1 MKRSLR
7 LRLLQLIHGKEGE
20 ELDADAIET
29 VTPNNNVVNQPG
41 VIQQPGVIVDTP
53 EEEEQI
59 NNEGSTSQQQQQDDS
74 TTNSIWD
81 NGTPTTLDNNG
92 NNQHQGGQTTQ
103 QTPQQQISQEAYE
116 ASFPTQPE
124 TIFKNQP
131 PRAATT
137 FALFSSPTRFNPT
150 TIHTSNTHYLNNAL
164 EGMIYLDVNGDGIRG
179 STLDRSINAL
189 EFDTGVG
196 GVESTLVHCQSNEIV
211 MGGYPLESIVDV
223 SRPNL
228 GESVVT
234 EALQSERTDAGLYNF
249 ELSSVKPGR
258 YYIMY
263 KSPKDYRLNA
273 NILPLDRKEGSGECL
288 PKGGE
293 GNGYIK
299 DVYEKGDLDWNGYCG
314 RTVGCFEVGPKV
326 RLFIYVLFTEGSCG
340 LCWAYLQR
348 LILTLLHPISHTT
361 TQTTV

>member
-1 MKRSLR
+1 MRR
-7 LRLLQLIHGKEGE
+7 LQLIHGKEGE
-20 ELDADAIET
+20 ELDADALET

-41 VIQQPGVIVDTP
+41 VIQQPGVVVDTP
-53 EEEEQI
+53 EEQQI
-59 NNEGSTSQQQQQDDS
+59 NNEGSTSSQQQQDDS
-74 TTNSIWD
+74 TTNSIWE

-92 NNQHQGGQTTQ
+92 NNQQQSSTQGQT
-103 QTPQQQISQEAYE
+103 TPQQQISQEAYE

-150 TIHTSNTHYLNNAL
+150 TIHTSNIHYLNNNL
-164 EGMIYLDVNGDGIRG
+164 EGMIYLDANGDGIRG
-179 STLDRSINAL
+179 STIDRTINAL

-211 MGGYPLESIVDV
+211 MGGYPLNSISDV

-228 GESVVT
+228 GESVVAT
-234 EALQSERTDAGLYNF
+234 EALQSDRSDAGLYSWDT
-249 ELSSVKPGR
+249 SSIKPGR

-263 KSPKDYRLNA
+263 QSPKDYRLNA
-273 NILPLDRKEGSGECL
+273 NILPLDRKEGSGECI

-293 GNGYIK
+293 GNGYIQ
-299 DVYEKGDLDWNGYCG
+299 DVYNKGDLDWNGYCG
-314 RTVGCFEVGPKV
+314 RTIGCFEVGPKV
-326 RLFIYVLFTEGSCG
+326 RLCLFVA
-340 LCWAYLQR
+340 L
-348 LILTLLHPISHTT
+348 
-361 TQTTV
+361 

>member
-1 MKRSLR
+1 MRR
-7 LRLLQLIHGKEGE
+7 LQLIHGKEGE

-41 VIQQPGVIVDTP
+41 VIQQPGVVVDTP
-53 EEEEQI
+53 EEEQI

-74 TTNSIWD
+74 TTNSVWE
-81 NGTPTTLDNNG
+81 NGTPTTLDNG
-92 NNQHQGGQTTQ
+92 DSTSQQGQTTQ

-150 TIHTSNTHYLNNAL
+150 TIHTTNTHYLNNAL

-179 STLDRSINAL
+179 STLDRTINAL

-196 GVESTLVHCQSNEIV
+196 GIESTLVHCQSNEIV
-211 MGGYPLESIVDV
+211 MGGYPLESISDV

-234 EALQSERTDAGLYNF
+234 EALQSDRSDAGLTTF
-249 ELSSVKPGR
+249 DLSSVEPGR

-273 NILPLDRKEGSGECL
+273 NILPLERKEDSGECI

-293 GNGYIK
+293 GNGYIQ
-299 DVYEKGDLDWNGYCG
+299 DVYDKGDLDWNGYCG
-314 RTVGCFEVGPKV
+314 RTIGCFEVGPKV
-326 RLFIYVLFTEGSCG
+326 RLFIYIYIFCVGGANGSSGGLVVLLTH
-340 LCWAYLQR
+340 LV
-348 LILTLLHPISHTT
+348 LTLFLHPISQQHIHNSLI
-361 TQTTV
+361 

>member
-1 MKRSLR
+1 MRR
-7 LRLLQLIHGKEGE
+7 LQLIHGKEGE

-41 VIQQPGVIVDTP
+41 VIQQPGVIVVDIPP
-53 EEEEQI
+53 EEEEQ
-59 NNEGSTSQQQQQDDS
+59 NNEGSTSSQQQQQQDDS
-74 TTNSIWD
+74 TTNSIWE
-81 NGTPTTLDNNG
+81 NGTPTTLDNG
-92 NNQHQGGQTTQ
+92 DSSQQQGQTTQ
-103 QTPQQQISQEAYE
+103 TTPQQQISQEAYE

-150 TIHTSNTHYLNNAL
+150 TIHTQNTHYLNNAL

-179 STLDRSINAL
+179 STLDRTVNAL

-196 GVESTLVHCQSNEIV
+196 GVESSLVHCQSNEIV
-211 MGGYPLESIVDV
+211 MGGYPLNSISDV

-228 GESVVT
+228 GESVVAT
-234 EALQSERTDAGLYNF
+234 EALQSDRSDAGLYSWDT
-249 ELSSVKPGR
+249 SSIKPGR

-263 KSPKDYRLNA
+263 KSPQDYRLNA
-273 NILPLDRKEGSGECL
+273 NILPLDRKEGSGECI

-293 GNGYIK
+293 GNGYIQ
-299 DVYEKGDLDWNGYCG
+299 DVYDKGDLDWNGYCG

-326 RLFIYVLFTEGSCG
+326 RLFIYVLS
-340 LCWAYLQR
+340 
-348 LILTLLHPISHTT
+348 
-361 TQTTV
+361 V